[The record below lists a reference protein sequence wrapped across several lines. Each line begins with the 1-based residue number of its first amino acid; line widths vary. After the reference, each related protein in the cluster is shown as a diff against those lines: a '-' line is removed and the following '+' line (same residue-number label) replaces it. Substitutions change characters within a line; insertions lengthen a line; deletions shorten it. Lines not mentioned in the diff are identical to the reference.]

1 MFVFFSSFFSWT
13 SYLPIYLHCPVAEH
27 CHCYLQPLSH
37 LEKIMQISHF
47 ILNKTGP
54 VHEFKEKREKE
65 KESAWERVIE
75 IYNSLKTDAGKTSN
89 SNTAV
94 APLLQ
99 PRHTA
104 QCLTDNSFSKRKT
117 TKVVSFTAEDPFSV
131 PFLWCQMF
139 YHVTGRCLGQA
150 SLKSLKFLK
159 ISSVKCA
166 LISPAHTDEYYFH
179 VEMNYKWDL

>member
-1 MFVFFSSFFSWT
+1 MDKLP
-13 SYLPIYLHCPVAEH
+13 SYLSALPCGRTL
-27 CHCYLQPLSH
+27 PLLFTAFVSFR
-37 LEKIMQISHF
+37 KDNANISF
-47 ILNKTGP
+47 Y
-54 VHEFKEKREKE
+54 FKQNRTSSWIQGEKREKE

-104 QCLTDNSFSKRKT
+104 QCLTGNSFSKRKT
-117 TKVVSFTAEDPFSV
+117 TNVVSFTAEDPFSV